1 MTQEDFQAAITRLA
15 MHKIGPHE
23 AAALFAI
30 QMNGST
36 AAEIAERCRA
46 MPTIM
51 RIRLAV
57 LVEKKLV
64 TRRVLQKTVT
74 YFVAP
79 GGQNIIEQTLGTP

>member
-1 MTQEDFQAAITRLA
+1 MTQDEFQAAITRLA
-15 MHKIGPHE
+15 LHKIGPHE

-30 QMNGST
+30 HMDGST

-46 MPTIM
+46 KPTIM

-57 LVEKKLV
+57 LVEKKLI

-79 GGQNIIEQTLGTP
+79 GGQNIIHHTLGTP

>member
-1 MTQEDFQAAITRLA
+1 MTQEEFQPAIARLA
-15 MHKIGPHE
+15 QHKIGPHE

-30 QMNGST
+30 GINGST

-57 LVEKKLV
+57 LVEKGLI
-64 TRRVLQKTVT
+64 TRRIVWKTVT

-79 GGQNIIEQTLGTP
+79 NGHRIIDHTLGSP